1 MGVDDLE
8 CVDAEKNH
16 LYGEDNLLKNLILEN
31 ESKLLESHKKAA
43 RKQGLLRKEESP
55 VGIIP

>member
-31 ESKLLESHKKAA
+31 ESKLLESHKKQ
-43 RKQGLLRKEESP
+43 RESK
-55 VGIIP
+55 GC